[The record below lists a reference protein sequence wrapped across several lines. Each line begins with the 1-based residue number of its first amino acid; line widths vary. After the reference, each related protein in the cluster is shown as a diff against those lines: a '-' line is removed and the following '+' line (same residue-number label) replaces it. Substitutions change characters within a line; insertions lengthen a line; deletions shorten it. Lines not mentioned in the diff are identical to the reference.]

1 MVASSSSTTI
11 HTVIPLKHAQ
21 EQLEQPDKDPKVFN
35 PETQS
40 VYCNPQDSQILPD
53 RSELF
58 LQKRYLDKW
67 LICDLLV
74 KFHSF
79 LNAQEFFK
87 SSGHWFLRML
97 TVKGSYCLV

>member
-21 EQLEQPDKDPKVFN
+21 EQLEQPDEDPKV
-35 PETQS
+35 Q
-40 VYCNPQDSQILPD
+40 Q
-53 RSELF
+53 
-58 LQKRYLDKW
+58 RYLDKW

-97 TVKGSYCLV
+97 TVKGSYYLV